1 MDSNLINIKQNWDES
16 IKSYMTTKGFEES
29 DDGFICT
36 KLVRQPGQT
45 ISINGRVMQQPG
57 EEIEIKNIVCFI
69 GDGWAANMD
78 DTNKKDFS
86 QVIFK
91 TYQNNALVFQY
102 EDMFYWDDLDCFY
115 NILNKVFK

>member
-1 MDSNLINIKQNWDES
+1 
-16 IKSYMTTKGFEES
+16 
-29 DDGFICT
+29 
-36 KLVRQPGQT
+36 
-45 ISINGRVMQQPG
+45 MQQPG

-69 GDGWAANMD
+69 GDGWVANMD

-91 TYQNNALVFQY
+91 TYQNNSLVFQY

>member
-1 MDSNLINIKQNWDES
+1 MDNNLINIKQNWDES
-16 IKSYMTTKGFEES
+16 IKSYMTSKGFEES

-69 GDGWAANMD
+69 GDGWVANMD

>member
-1 MDSNLINIKQNWDES
+1 MDSNLINIKQNWDDS
-16 IKSYMTTKGFEES
+16 IKSYMTSKGFEES

-69 GDGWAANMD
+69 GDGWVANMD

>member
-1 MDSNLINIKQNWDES
+1 
-16 IKSYMTTKGFEES
+16 MTSKGFEES

-36 KLVRQPGQT
+36 KRVRQPGQT

-69 GDGWAANMD
+69 GDGWVANMD